1 MNTTFS
7 ANCSFCG
14 HKQNVTGPTFYCSK
28 CKAFCNENGRLTII
42 APEPSIEDKLRY
54 DLTVMNNKCNHMY
67 FDNIQLTNNLNK
79 IQIDYTS
86 LFNKNKELNKIID
99 ELTKKL
105 GSKTVSSKPDE
116 KLVKDNDKLNKTIN
130 YLKKKINEL
139 ESKPIVNTDEL
150 KEEINQLKEEI
161 LRIQDEN
168 SILEKNNINLNTKL
182 TEVTTDL
189 SKKND
194 ELNELNTTLSLKLDE
209 NKKHMTKQKNAN
221 ANRIKKLIKK
231 HETQLNR
238 LDDTHL
244 DTIRAVNDNN
254 RGTINKFK
262 EKCEKF
268 HTQLKISE
276 DVNRKLK
283 LSNARLLESIAFYS
297 KHIEAYLQRNIIGID
312 IDEKTLKEPFFSDI
326 KREMLIHYMGM
337 VDIQYSRL
345 KQLINTSSLMVC
357 EVKTNIFIRHFYE
370 SFSKVIIKCEDLDI
384 KKGLTIFSQIYSL
397 KRLFILSR
405 FNFNNLMEI
414 VTTCI
419 PKDKLV
425 KTRDLILSEL
435 ISSREN
441 AELICEILRLKK
453 CSKSKKYFA
462 YARDV
467 LNAMSGKDLSQIVDF
482 EHDNLTSLCQDYI
495 VDSLPVNIN
504 DVWYKIIEK
513 YEKGLPGMKHNI
525 NPIVKCDDI
534 LKRKM
539 NI

>member
-42 APEPSIEDKLRY
+42 VPEPSIEDKLRY
-54 DLTVMNNKCNHMY
+54 DLNVMNDKCNRLF
-67 FDNIQLTNNLNK
+67 FDNTQLTNNLHK
-79 IQIDYTS
+79 IQFDYTS
-86 LFNKNKELNKIID
+86 LFNKNKELTKKLD

-105 GSKTVSSKPDE
+105 ESKTVSSKPDE
-116 KLVKDNDKLNKTIN
+116 KLVKDNDKLNRTIN

-161 LRIQDEN
+161 LRIQDKN
-168 SILEKNNINLNTKL
+168 SVLEKNNNDLNTKL
-182 TEVTTDL
+182 IEVKTKF
-189 SKKND
+189 SKKNN
-194 ELNELNTTLSLKLDE
+194 ELNEINSKLSLKLNE
-209 NKKHMTKQKNAN
+209 SNKILTKEKNAN
-221 ANRIKKLIKK
+221 ANKIKKLIKK
-231 HETQLNR
+231 HENQLNK
-238 LDDTHL
+238 LEDTHL
-244 DTIRAVNDNN
+244 DTIQAVNDNN
-254 RGTINKFK
+254 RETIKKFK

-268 HTQLKISE
+268 HTQVKILE
-276 DVNRKLK
+276 DVNSRLK
-283 LSNARLLESIAFYS
+283 LSNAKLLESIAFYS
-297 KHIEAYLQRNIIGID
+297 KQIEGYLQRNILGID
-312 IDEKTLKEPFFSDI
+312 IDAKTLKEPFFSDI
-326 KREMLIHYMGM
+326 KREMLIQYLTM

-370 SFSKVIIKCEDLDI
+370 SFSKVIVQCEDLDI
-384 KKGLTIFSQIYSL
+384 KKGLAVFSQFYSL

-414 VTTCI
+414 VTTCV
-419 PKDKLV
+419 PKSKLV

-435 ISSREN
+435 ISSKEN

-453 CSKSKKYFA
+453 CRKSKKYFA

-467 LNAMSGKDLSQIVDF
+467 LHAMSGKDISQIVDF

-513 YEKGLPGMKHNI
+513 YEKGLPGMKHNV